1 MVKRFVK
8 FCAVCAA
15 IFFAS
20 SIAVVIFY
28 RFAPV
33 RYTPLMLIRKH
44 QAFSQGERL
53 TLRQEWVPIEYIS
66 PDIIEAVIEAEDA
79 RFYEHGGFSYN
90 DMLDAFYRNRR
101 MGCIVAGGSTISQQ
115 TAKNVFCT
123 PARTYTRK
131 LFEAY
136 FTVLIELFWGKERI
150 MEVYLNVIELGYG
163 LFGVEA
169 AAQEYYGTT
178 ALRLNYR
185 SARALASIIP
195 CPVYYDPN
203 EPSGWNNALTNWE

>member
-20 SIAVVIFY
+20 SIAMVIIY

-33 RYTPLMLIRKH
+33 KFTPLMFIRKIE
-44 QAFSQGERL
+44 AFGKGERL
-53 TLRQEWVPIEYIS
+53 VLKHAWVPIEKIS
-66 PDIIEAVIEAEDA
+66 PDVISAVIEAEDSH
-79 RFYEHGGFSYN
+79 FYEHGGFSYN
-90 DMLDAFYRNRR
+90 DMVDAFYRNKR
-101 MGCIVAGGSTISQQ
+101 MGRIVAGGSTISQQ

-136 FTVLIELFWGKERI
+136 FTALIELLWGKERI
-150 MEVYLNVIELGYG
+150 LEVYLNIIELGDG
-163 LFGVEA
+163 VFGVESA
-169 AAQEYYGTT
+169 ASEYYDTS
-178 ALRLNYR
+178 AIHLNYR
-185 SARALASIIP
+185 QAEELSKIIP
-195 CPVYYDPN
+195 YPRYWCPFERYGS
-203 EPSGWNNALTNWE
+203 EKL

>member
-20 SIAVVIFY
+20 SIAIVIFY

-33 RYTPLMLIRKH
+33 RITPLMLIRK
-44 QAFSQGERL
+44 AEAISKGERL
-53 TLRQEWVPIEYIS
+53 ELKHDWVPYEKIS
-66 PDIIEAVIEAEDA
+66 PDVVCAVIESEDSH
-79 RFYEHGGFSYN
+79 FYEHGGFSYN
-90 DMLDAFYRNRR
+90 DMLDAFYLNKR
-101 MGCIVAGGSTISQQ
+101 MGRIVAGGSTISQQ

-131 LFEAY
+131 LLEAY

-150 MEVYLNVIELGYG
+150 LEVYLNVIEFGDG
-163 LFGVEA
+163 IFGVES

-178 ALRLNYR
+178 AIHLSYR
-185 SARALASIIP
+185 QADNLTDIIP
-195 CPVYYDPN
+195 CPRCCTPCEAYML
-203 EPSGWNNALTNWE
+203 E

>member
-20 SIAVVIFY
+20 SFAIVIFY

-33 RYTPLMLIRKH
+33 RITPLMLIRKAE
-44 QAFSQGERL
+44 AFSKGERL
-53 TLRQEWVPIEYIS
+53 ELKHDWVPYEKIS
-66 PDIIEAVIEAEDA
+66 PDVVCAAIESEDSH
-79 RFYEHGGFSYN
+79 FYEHGGFSYN
-90 DMLDAFYRNRR
+90 DMLDAFYRNKR
-101 MGCIVAGGSTISQQ
+101 MGRIVAGGSTISQQ

-131 LFEAY
+131 LLEAY

-150 MEVYLNVIELGYG
+150 LEVYLNVIELGDG
-163 LFGVEA
+163 IFGVESA
-169 AAQEYYGTT
+169 ADEYFSTT
-178 ALRLNYR
+178 AINLNYR
-185 SARALASIIP
+185 QSESLTDIIP
-195 CPVYYDPN
+195 CPRCCNGGLYGV
-203 EPSGWNNALTNWE
+203 E

>member
-20 SIAVVIFY
+20 SIAIVIIY

-33 RYTPLMLIRKH
+33 RITPLMLLRKAE
-44 QAFSQGERL
+44 AFSKGEQL
-53 TLRQEWVPIEYIS
+53 TLQHEWVSYDQIS
-66 PDIIEAVIEAEDA
+66 PNIVCAVIDSEDA
-79 RFYEHGGFSYN
+79 HFYEHGGFSYN
-90 DMLDAFYRNRR
+90 DMLDAFYRNKREGR
-101 MGCIVAGGSTISQQ
+101 IVAGGSTISQQ

-136 FTVLIELFWGKERI
+136 FTMLIELFWGKERI
-150 MEVYLNVIELGYG
+150 LEVYLNVIELGDG
-163 LFGVEA
+163 IFGVEA
-169 AAQEYYGTT
+169 AAQEYFSTSAT
-178 ALRLNYR
+178 HLNYR
-185 SARALASIIP
+185 QAESLTSVIP
-195 CPVYYDPN
+195 CPRCWN
-203 EPSGWNNALTNWE
+203 GWLYAVE